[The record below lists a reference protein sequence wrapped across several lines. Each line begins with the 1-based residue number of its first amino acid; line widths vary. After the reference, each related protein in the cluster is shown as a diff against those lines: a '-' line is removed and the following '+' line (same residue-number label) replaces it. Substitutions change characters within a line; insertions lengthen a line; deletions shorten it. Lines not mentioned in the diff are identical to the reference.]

1 MKSSKKY
8 YGTLCALL
16 FAVSAYGQSTFV
28 NSQNKWHEGYV
39 NELYNIRYNSINP
52 TRLSYNKMRT
62 VGTALFSYQYGRG
75 DYHAVDAPK
84 QTNDLNVY
92 IGGLQHLGKV
102 NLAGYLKYNNTKSKD
117 IHWNPTLYL
126 DENNPF
132 ILCDSVMNDAITEAF
147 QMEATLS
154 YDFNDRIK
162 GGLSLGLKTG
172 SLSDQTDPRPKTNT
186 SVFPITAGFD
196 YHISKPWSVGLTAQV
211 RLLSSNISYAVV
223 NPLNNHRFF
232 LMKGMGDYYGTST
245 SAEYNY
251 KRDYK
256 GNTLTGALQAVYQ
269 PEDEMIQNFIE
280 VAVSK
285 GNEKATDGGSSYV
298 FKGGDYYLT
307 KIKATDRFIWNQS
320 ESLRHNII
328 LSGQIQKGDADWYDQ
343 KRMKDTEHGNLV
355 YYEILTKSRVQKSQ
369 SMTAS
374 AEYRLD
380 LLKDG
385 ETDFYAGVN
394 AAVNRNELKHYSDDG
409 LHKQEWNLLSVN
421 ISAGKTFNLGKGQL
435 AASVNGGYAM
445 PLQDSKFA
453 TGTNVTGATDITS
466 AYVLPQFE
474 YATSKRIALGGMID
488 YSLPVVNKVKAG
500 IYAKVKSLIYNDDA
514 EYYQPL
520 KSTSYTLADMGL
532 YLNF

>member
-1 MKSSKKY
+1 M
-8 YGTLCALL
+8 
-16 FAVSAYGQSTFV
+16 
-28 NSQNKWHEGYV
+28 
-39 NELYNIRYNSINP
+39 
-52 TRLSYNKMRT
+52 
-62 VGTALFSYQYGRG
+62 
-75 DYHAVDAPK
+75 
-84 QTNDLNVY
+84 
-92 IGGLQHLGKV
+92 
-102 NLAGYLKYNNTKSKD
+102 
-117 IHWNPTLYL
+117 
-126 DENNPF
+126 
-132 ILCDSVMNDAITEAF
+132 
-147 QMEATLS
+147 
-154 YDFNDRIK
+154 
-162 GGLSLGLKTG
+162 
-172 SLSDQTDPRPKTNT
+172 
-186 SVFPITAGFD
+186 
-196 YHISKPWSVGLTAQV
+196 
-211 RLLSSNISYAVV
+211 
-223 NPLNNHRFF
+223 NNHRFF

-500 IYAKVKSLIYNDDA
+500 VYAKVKSLIYNDDA